1 MSFFRATIDTL
12 HPYAPGRQPV
22 PGTRVIKLNTNENPY
37 APSPRA
43 LDVLRQLDVDR
54 LRRYPHPFADEFR
67 EAVGE
72 VLGVDPTWV
81 LPGNGSDDLL
91 TMLVRAV
98 AGPGRPGEV

>member
-1 MSFFRATIDTL
+1 MADEHGPVLDRIA
-12 HPYAPGRQPV
+12 AMPGYEPGEQPRGV
-22 PGTRVIKLNTNENPY
+22 GLVKLNTNENPY

-54 LRRYPHPFADEFR
+54 LRRYPHPLGDEFR

-91 TMLVRAV
+91 TMLVRA
-98 AGPGRPGEV
+98 R